1 MHGACA
7 ASSEK
12 HYSAEWEP
20 PLCLFVLSR
29 KSSETVSLVLSRLT
43 YGFHQNVLRAAIKS
57 KTCAEVVFWWWLAVV
72 LKSRS
77 SGKDRVASPTTA
89 PVSKLQKINYT
100 PVLSCSIKLHHTG
113 KHCECVWST
122 ANTHTGAVLLI
133 RRGCCG
139 LKAHQ
144 KCLLLNLPFF
154 LKLFLSPCDL
164 PTSWK
169 SNARILGSPML
180 SFLFS
185 PDKAWTRLATLSG
198 FCEVHW
204 KRCTRERSKQI
215 EPYIPN
221 YQEFSQFCRVACH
234 ICREGEWA
242 LCALLW
248 LQEHSWCSQASL
260 LSGLGSWCL
269 LGSVRCEGG
278 LQNASVLLPAWALS
292 GAGHPWWWGGATS
305 LLSSRLWDMSRA
317 AVSLQAAPP
326 GAAAMLE
333 KMTKMSHKLSSE
345 ISSNGNEFGP
355 NSSVMP
361 ACFTSPQRSITKIGS
376 LGAAVRTWQSLQ
388 TLPDITHPTVQQPK

>member
-1 MHGACA
+1 MFHLPELETPSTDILCCELFEPNSSSVHGACA

-29 KSSETVSLVLSRLT
+29 KSSETVSLILSRLT

-57 KTCAEVVFWWWLAVV
+57 KTCTEVVFWWWLAVV

-89 PVSKLQKINYT
+89 PISKLQKINYT

-113 KHCECVWST
+113 KHHECVWST
-122 ANTHTGAVLLI
+122 ANTHTGAALLI

-221 YQEFSQFCRVACH
+221 YQEFSQFCRAACH

-248 LQEHSWCSQASL
+248 FTGALLMLPSIVAFWVRLLVSAQFCAVWRRAAKCICSAPS
-260 LSGLGSWCL
+260 
-269 LGSVRCEGG
+269 
-278 LQNASVLLPAWALS
+278 
-292 GAGHPWWWGGATS
+292 
-305 LLSSRLWDMSRA
+305 LSSLWCWTPLMMGWSNLTPEQSTVGHEQSCSEPA
-317 AVSLQAAPP
+317 GGPSW
-326 GAAAMLE
+326 G
-333 KMTKMSHKLSSE
+333 SSYAGE
-345 ISSNGNEFGP
+345 NDKKES
-355 NSSVMP
+355 
-361 ACFTSPQRSITKIGS
+361 
-376 LGAAVRTWQSLQ
+376 
-388 TLPDITHPTVQQPK
+388 